1 MKDIVYNLEDV
12 IIGRPHPFTLGGRQ
26 FYLYPVT
33 LAKMFLLRRQV
44 DSLGIN
50 KKLLGVNPF
59 FEAMRLVRENKDVC
73 CQILSYHT
81 CPNTYHDLYV
91 IEKFNERKDFFMQEM
106 ESDDMASRLI
116 NLRTADQ
123 TEQFI
128 KQLGLEK
135 ERERMAKV
143 TEIKEKNGSGTNI
156 TFNGISVMGSFIQPL
171 MEMGFTDDEI
181 LYEKGYTYLRLRM
194 ADKVT
199 SIYLT
204 EEERQNVPTALG
216 GGLLDANN
224 PESFKEL
231 AALMGKQGVK
241 AKQK

>member
-1 MKDIVYNLEDV
+1 
-12 IIGRPHPFTLGGRQ
+12 
-26 FYLYPVT
+26 
-33 LAKMFLLRRQV
+33 
-44 DSLGIN
+44 
-50 KKLLGVNPF
+50 
-59 FEAMRLVRENKDVC
+59 
-73 CQILSYHT
+73 
-81 CPNTYHDLYV
+81 
-91 IEKFNERKDFFMQEM
+91 MQEM
-106 ESDDMASRLI
+106 ESDDMASLLI
-116 NLRTADQ
+116 NLLTADQ

-128 KQLGLEK
+128 KHLGLDK